1 MGSSEGLENLR
12 KKIDEVDKKI
22 IELLNE
28 RGRIAIEI
36 SKLKQE
42 NSFSVYDP
50 AREREIERNIRNIN
64 PGPLSTDS
72 VISVFREII
81 SGCRFLQNQ
90 IRVAYLGPEGSFSH
104 QASFHEF
111 GSSAGLAPTESF
123 EDVFEEVEKQ
133 RASFGVVPIEN
144 SIEGSVGSVLDM
156 FITSDLK
163 VSSEFFERVGHFLL
177 AKTEDIGNIEVV
189 ASHPQALGQ
198 CRKWL
203 SKNLKNVELRE
214 TASTARAAQLAS
226 RDKKIAA
233 IAGEL
238 AASIYKLKILG
249 RHIEDNP
256 QNTTRFWVIGRQY
269 GRPTG
274 ADKTSIVFSLRDE
287 PAALQR
293 ALLPFAEARINL
305 TKIESRPSKGRPWE
319 YVFFVD
325 LEGHSSSEEISE
337 VLSRVEKNC
346 IFLKVLGSYPKG
358 RID

>member
-12 KKIDEVDKKI
+12 KRIDEIDKRI

-36 SKLKQE
+36 SRLKQE
-42 NSFSVYDP
+42 NSFNVYDP
-50 AREREIERNIRNIN
+50 AREREIERNIRNTN

-72 VISVFREII
+72 VVSVFREII
-81 SGCRFLQNQ
+81 SGCRSLQHP
-90 IRVAYLGPEGSFSH
+90 IRVAYLGPQGSFSH

-111 GSSAGLAPTESF
+111 GSSADLVPVGSF
-123 EDVFEEVEKQ
+123 EDVFEEVERE

-144 SIEGSVGSVLDM
+144 SVEGSVGSVLDM
-156 FITSDLK
+156 FVTSDLK
-163 VSSEFFERVGHFLL
+163 VSSEFYERVGHFLL

-198 CRKWL
+198 CKRWL
-203 SKNLKNVELRE
+203 SRNLKNVEVRE

-226 RDKKIAA
+226 RDRKIAA

-238 AASIYKLKILG
+238 AASIYRLKVLE

-305 TKIESRPSKGRPWE
+305 TRIESRPSKGRSWE

-325 LEGHSSSEEISE
+325 FEGHSDSEGIRG

-346 IFLKVLGSYPKG
+346 IFLKILGSYPKG
-358 RID
+358 RG